1 MWPLEFTFLVWYTKL
16 HDLLKTLTSG
26 AKIKCHAYVWIS
38 GLHFTVFKV
47 RSFEMIWIRI
57 SDPRSRG
64 SLWIKWTDESTLNK
78 DSPVHLIYHDQDHSK
93 GTHPLALTS
102 FRKLLWVFFHAKP
115 KSDRE
120 FRIRI
125 NDPSDPWRLLV
136 CILLSFIVCIEGWCV
151 GWVES
156 VSARVLYENGHS
168 QESLVPL
175 VSTSFPWCPV
185 VVATSTPSRIGHMLF
200 SRGFA
205 LYLFIKLCEQ
215 MHVKSE

>member
-1 MWPLEFTFLVWYTKL
+1 MFELAVYILRYLRCVPLRW
-16 HDLLKTLTSG
+16 
-26 AKIKCHAYVWIS
+26 S
-38 GLHFTVFKV
+38 GLGLVIPDHGDHCGSNEPMNPLWTRIHRF
-47 RSFEMIWIRI
+47 IWSTMIRI
-57 SDPRSRG
+57 IPKERT
-64 SLWIKWTDESTLNK
+64 LWLSQVSESFC
-78 DSPVHLIYHDQDHSK
+78 
-93 GTHPLALTS
+93 GC
-102 FRKLLWVFFHAKP
+102 FFHAKP

-136 CILLSFIVCIEGWCV
+136 CILLSFIVCLEGWCV

-175 VSTSFPWCPV
+175 ISTSFPWCPV